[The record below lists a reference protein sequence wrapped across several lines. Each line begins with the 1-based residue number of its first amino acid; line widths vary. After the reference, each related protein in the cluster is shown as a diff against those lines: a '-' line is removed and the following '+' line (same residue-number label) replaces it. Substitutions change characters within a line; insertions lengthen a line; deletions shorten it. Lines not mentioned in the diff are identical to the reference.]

1 MKLADKHIVITG
13 AASGI
18 GRAMA
23 LRFARERARGVVVAD
38 VDASGLDAVVRE
50 IEPIA
55 PVVATPCDVSR
66 RADVEALI
74 DLAHERFG
82 EVDLFCANAG
92 IGGGAGL
99 EDTSDDEWTRAF
111 DVNVRAHVIA
121 AELLIPGWVRRR
133 EGYFLSTASAA
144 GLLTV
149 VGSAPYAVTKHGAV
163 AFAEWLSITY
173 GDRGV
178 RVSCLCPMGVQTPL
192 LDESLAGPGDV
203 AAGGRIVVGS
213 GPVLD
218 PAAVAETVLDGLESE
233 RFLILP
239 HAEVQSMFAAKAR
252 DHDKWIAA
260 MRHLRAKA
268 GAAPVPDRASPA
280 DEARAADGTSPADG
294 APAADGAPGPAS

>member
-23 LRFARERARGVVVAD
+23 FRFAHEGVRGIVLAD
-38 VDASGLDAVVRE
+38 VDATALESAARE

-55 PVVATPCDVSR
+55 PLVATGCDVSK
-66 RADVEALI
+66 RADIAALV
-74 DLAHERFG
+74 DLAQTQFG
-82 EVDLFCANAG
+82 DIDLFCANAG

-99 EDTSDDEWTRAF
+99 EDTSNDEWTQAF

-121 AELLIPGWVRRR
+121 AELLVPGWVERG

-163 AFAEWLSITY
+163 AFAEWLAITY
-173 GDRGV
+173 GDHGV
-178 RVSCLCPMGVQTPL
+178 RVSCLCPMGVQTPML
-192 LDESLAGPGDV
+192 EESLAQPGDV
-203 AAGGRIVVGS
+203 GAGGRIVVGS

-218 PAAVAETVLDGLESE
+218 PSDVAETVVDGLASE

-239 HAEVQSMFAAKAR
+239 HPEVQSMFAAKASN
-252 DHDKWIAA
+252 HDKWIGA
-260 MRHLRAKA
+260 MRRLRKKA
-268 GAAPVPDRASPA
+268 GADPAAAPP
-280 DEARAADGTSPADG
+280 GG
-294 APAADGAPGPAS
+294 AP

>member
-23 LRFARERARGVVVAD
+23 LRFAREGARGIVVAD
-38 VDASGLDAVVRE
+38 IDTGGLEVIASE
-50 IEPIA
+50 IEPLA

-66 RADVEALI
+66 RADIEALI
-74 DLAHERFG
+74 DAARERF
-82 EVDLFCANAG
+82 ESVDLFCANAG

-99 EDTSDDEWTRAF
+99 EDTSGEEWTRAF

-121 AELLIPGWVRRR
+121 AELLIPGWVERG

-163 AFAEWLSITY
+163 AFSEWLAITY

-203 AAGGRIVVGS
+203 GAGGRIVVGS
-213 GPVLD
+213 GSVLD
-218 PAAVAETVLDGLESE
+218 PAAVAETVVDGLASE

-239 HAEVQSMFAAKAR
+239 HPEVQSMFAAKAS

-260 MRHLRAKA
+260 MRHLRTRARAAPSA
-268 GAAPVPDRASPA
+268 GAAP
-280 DEARAADGTSPADG
+280 GADG
-294 APAADGAPGPAS
+294 ATGSDAAS

>member
-1 MKLADKHIVITG
+1 MKLADKHVVITG

-23 LRFARERARGVVVAD
+23 LRFAREGAGGVVISD
-38 VDASGLDAVVRE
+38 VDATGLQAVIRE
-50 IEPIA
+50 LEQVA
-55 PVVATPCDVSR
+55 PAAAAKCDVSNP
-66 RADVEALI
+66 ADIEALI
-74 DLAHERFG
+74 DLAQERFG
-82 EVDLFCANAG
+82 EIDLFCANAG

-99 EDTSDDEWTRAF
+99 DDTSEVEWTQAF
-111 DVNVRAHVIA
+111 DVNVRAHVTA
-121 AELLIPGWVRRR
+121 AELLIPGWVRRG

-163 AFAEWLSITY
+163 AFAEWLAITY

-178 RVSCLCPMGVQTPL
+178 RVSCLCPMGVQTRL
-192 LDESLAGPGDV
+192 LDDGLEQRGEVGV
-203 AAGGRIVVGS
+203 GMRIVAGS

-218 PAAVAETVLDGLESE
+218 PAEVAETVVDGLDSE

-239 HAEVQSMFAAKAR
+239 HPEVQTMFAAKAT

-260 MRHLRAKA
+260 MRHLRSKFA
-268 GAAPVPDRASPA
+268 G
-280 DEARAADGTSPADG
+280 
-294 APAADGAPGPAS
+294 

>member
-1 MKLADKHIVITG
+1 MDLPIMKLAGKHIVITG

-23 LRFARERARGVVVAD
+23 LRFAREGAGGVVIAD
-38 VDASGLDAVVRE
+38 VDAIGLEAVARE
-50 IEPIA
+50 LEPIA
-55 PVVATPCDVSR
+55 PAAAAKCDVAK
-66 RADVEALI
+66 RANIEALI
-74 DLAHERFG
+74 DLAQERFG
-82 EVDLFCANAG
+82 GIYLFCANAG

-99 EDTSDDEWTRAF
+99 EDTSDEEWTQAF

-121 AELLIPGWVRRR
+121 AELLIPGWVQRG

-163 AFAEWLSITY
+163 AFAEWLAITY

-178 RVSCLCPMGVQTPL
+178 RVSCLCPMGVQTRL
-192 LDESLAGPGDV
+192 LDDGLEQRGEV
-203 AAGGRIVVGS
+203 AVGMRIVAGS
-213 GPVLD
+213 GAVLD
-218 PAAVAETVLDGLESE
+218 PGAVAETVVEGLDSE

-239 HAEVQSMFAAKAR
+239 HPEVQAMFAAKAT

-260 MRHLRAKA
+260 VRHLRSKFT
-268 GAAPVPDRASPA
+268 G
-280 DEARAADGTSPADG
+280 
-294 APAADGAPGPAS
+294 

>member
-1 MKLADKHIVITG
+1 MKLVDKHIVITG

-23 LRFARERARGVVVAD
+23 LRFAREGARGIVIAD
-38 VDASGLDAVVRE
+38 IDASGLDAVARE

-55 PVVATPCDVSR
+55 SVFARSCDVSR
-66 RADVEALI
+66 RADIEALV
-74 DLAHERFG
+74 DMAHARF
-82 EVDLFCANAG
+82 ETIDLFCANAG

-99 EDTSDDEWTRAF
+99 EDTSDEEWTRAF

-121 AELLIPGWVRRR
+121 AELLIPAWVERG

-149 VGSAPYAVTKHGAV
+149 VGSAPYAVTKHGVV
-163 AFAEWLSITY
+163 AFAEWLAITY

-178 RVSCLCPMGVQTPL
+178 HVSCLCPMGVRTPM
-192 LDESLAGPGDV
+192 LDESLAGPGEV
-203 AAGGRIVVGS
+203 GAGGRIVVGS

-218 PAAVAETVLDGLESE
+218 PAAVAETVVDGLASE

-239 HAEVQSMFAAKAR
+239 HPEVQSMFGAKAS

-260 MRHLRAKA
+260 MRRLRTKAGA
-268 GAAPVPDRASPA
+268 GAAP
-280 DEARAADGTSPADG
+280 AAGSALG
-294 APAADGAPGPAS
+294 AGAAPWPNAAPGSEGSSATVS